1 MFVANPEV
9 LRCQSYQSRGMAE
22 PSELSF
28 PDGTWTHTDPVT
40 AGIDPNR
47 LDDVVAYARE
57 HPSTVPRDF
66 SNHEEVF
73 GETVGPLPDE
83 HGDPSGLVLHKGEI
97 ITEWGDLDSTE
108 LCFSVSKSVLS
119 LVAGVAYDRGLIER
133 VDDPVGDYVDD
144 GGFDDPHNA
153 AITWRHL
160 LQNTSEWGGTLFGK
174 HDRDDRRK
182 KLNRELAEP
191 GTFWEYND
199 VRVNRLAL
207 SLMRLFERELPAVLN
222 EALME
227 PMGASSNW
235 DWYGYETATV
245 DVNGEELQSVSGGG
259 HWGGGVHATGYDLA
273 RLGLLAL
280 ARGQWDGR
288 RLLSEEWF
296 AHSLAPCRINHEYG
310 FMWWLNTE
318 QDLWPHLP
326 AESFAALG
334 YGSNIVWIDPTRDL
348 VAVVRWFNTGDD
360 NENRLDELGHRLT
373 AAIDHG
379 SH

>member
-1 MFVANPEV
+1 MT
-9 LRCQSYQSRGMAE
+9 G
-22 PSELSF
+22 PSDLSF
-28 PDGTWTHTDPVT
+28 PGETWTRTDPSTV
-40 AGIDPNR
+40 GIDPDR
-47 LDDVVAYARE
+47 LDDAVAYARE
-57 HPSTVPRDF
+57 HESTVPRDF
-66 SNHEEVF
+66 ANHEEYF

-83 HGDPSGLVLHKGEI
+83 RGGPSGLVLHGGEI
-97 ITEWGDLDSTE
+97 VAEWGDLDSTE

-133 VDDPVGDYVDD
+133 IDDPVGEYVDD

-174 HDRDDRRK
+174 SDRDDRRE

-199 VRVNRLAL
+199 VRVNRLSL
-207 SLMRLFERELPAVLN
+207 SLLRLFGRELPDVLD

-227 PMGASSNW
+227 PMDASDDW
-235 DWYGYETATV
+235 AWYGYETSTV
-245 DVNGEELQSVSGGG
+245 EIDGEELTSVSGGG

-273 RLGLLAL
+273 RIGLLAL
-280 ARGQWDGR
+280 ARGHWDGQ

-296 AHSLAPCRINHEYG
+296 RHSLEPCRINYEYG

-318 QDLWPHLP
+318 YDLWPRLP
-326 AESFAALG
+326 AESYAALG
-334 YGSNIVWIDPTRDL
+334 YGSNVVWVDPTRDL
-348 VAVVRWFNTGDD
+348 VAVVRWFDRGGEE
-360 NENRLDELGHRLT
+360 ENHLDELCHRLT
-373 AAIDHG
+373 TAVDRG
-379 SH
+379 PS